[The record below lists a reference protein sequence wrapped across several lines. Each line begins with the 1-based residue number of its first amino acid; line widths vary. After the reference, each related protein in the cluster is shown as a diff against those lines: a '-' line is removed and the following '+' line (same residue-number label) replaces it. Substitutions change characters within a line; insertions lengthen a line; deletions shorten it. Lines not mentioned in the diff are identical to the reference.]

1 MSRALAS
8 LAVIA
13 AALAATGGLIGLE
26 VHRGA
31 LDHGGTSVADPCE
44 RRPEEARPGL
54 DAATQRVARAAL
66 DSAACRLGYGREE
79 LLIALAA
86 SLTGRGDLPEGTEP
100 ALRDGLEEA
109 IRAERDAD
117 RLDRVSAFLLRQAA
131 QHTPVSWIV
140 TVARELIGP

>member
-1 MSRALAS
+1 L
-8 LAVIA
+8 

-31 LDHGGTSVADPCE
+31 LDHGRTAVADPCDP
-44 RRPEEARPGL
+44 RPAPVRDGL
-54 DAATQRVARAAL
+54 DAAAQRVARAAL
-66 DSAACRLGYGREE
+66 DSAACELGMGREE

-86 SLTGRGDLPEGTEP
+86 SLTGSGGLPDGAEP

-109 IRAERDAD
+109 IQHERDAGRID
-117 RLDRVSAFLLRQAA
+117 RFSAFLLRQAA
-131 QHTPVSWIV
+131 QHTPASWIV